1 MMKKSK
7 LMILSALLI
16 PMVGW
21 AQITL
26 PVPVRSEGP
35 KDAQE
40 TVSVNANG
48 EKIISGVTEPSIE
61 VYLPSA
67 EKNTGTA
74 VILCPGGAM
83 RFLSWTNDVEK
94 MARLLNE
101 RGVAAIGLKYR
112 LNNATMPATKQA
124 AEAKTGEKAKAAK
137 TQTSSKTKTAKKARQ
152 QLDAG
157 TAAGQMPFKTYG
169 VTEYQVFAHANAN
182 PMPSPAGDAA
192 NMRAVEDCR
201 AAVRLVREHA
211 GEWNID
217 PERVGVLGFSAGGGV
232 AIGATITAQE
242 GEMPDFLVTVYGPS
256 LMDVTVPENAPDLLI
271 MSRAEH
277 PNVAA
282 GCLGLFLEWKKAGKN
297 AELHFYGDGTGPFA
311 LAERRGAATTDS
323 WSDELLNWLAA
334 RKLIINTSNFLQVED
349 GGTGAYKAVI
359 DRSNEAPDYTI
370 YRPANLDYA
379 VKQCGPLPLVLFAN
393 GGCSFTSKYFE
404 KYLTEIASHGY
415 IVAAVGSFN
424 ELSDSEIQS
433 LGMTDTE
440 YMVHAIDV
448 MQALNA
454 DPSSVF
460 YNKVDMSKIA
470 ASGQSCGGGQA
481 LSGSVDPRITT
492 TIALNSGYVGH
503 KPPFPVEEP
512 GSKRP
517 AGGPAA
523 GFAKSVTEG
532 GLYGKEFGGTATQ
545 ADLVKLHAPVLY
557 LIGGPDDVAYE
568 PSTQN
573 FAKINHV
580 PVVLCNLPVGHM
592 ATYAQ
597 PHGGA
602 FADITLKW
610 LDWQLKGLEEAGRFF
625 LDDEFR
631 ASDYPEWSLERKGFL
646 K

>member
-1 MMKKSK
+1 MKKINS
-7 LMILSALLI
+7 LILSALLLQVSA
-16 PMVGW
+16 MG
-21 AQITL
+21 QIVL
-26 PVPVRSEGP
+26 PVPVQNECP

-40 TVSVNANG
+40 TVTVRDG
-48 EKIISGVTEPSIE
+48 QKIISGVSEPSIE

-67 EKNTGTA
+67 DKNVGTA

-83 RFLSWTNDVEK
+83 RFLSWTNDVER
-94 MARLLNE
+94 MAKLLNE

-112 LNNATMPATKQA
+112 LNNSTTPPAASQS
-124 AEAKTGEKAKAAK
+124 KAK
-137 TQTSSKTKTAKKARQ
+137 KKNKK
-152 QLDAG
+152 LDAG
-157 TAAGQMPFKTYG
+157 TAAAGMPFKTYD
-169 VTEYQVFAHANAN
+169 VTEFQQFANANAN
-182 PMPSPAGDAA
+182 PMPSVEGDAA

-201 AAVRLVREHA
+201 AAVKLVREHA

-217 PERVGVLGFSAGGGV
+217 PAKVGVLGFSAGGGV
-232 AIGATITAQE
+232 ATGATITAQE

-256 LMDVTVPENAPDLLI
+256 LMDVVVPENAPDLLI
-271 MSRAEH
+271 MTRAEH

-297 AELHFYGDGTGPFA
+297 AELHMYGDGVGPFGMA
-311 LAERRGAATTDS
+311 DRRSANTTDS
-323 WSDELLNWLAA
+323 WPDELLNWMAA
-334 RKLIINTSNFLQVED
+334 RKLIVNTANFLQVED
-349 GGTGAYKAVI
+349 GGTGPYKAVI
-359 DRSNEAPDYTI
+359 DRSDEAPDYTI

-379 VKQCGPLPLVLFAN
+379 VKQCGPLPLLLFAN
-393 GGCSFTSKYFE
+393 GGCSFSSEYFE
-404 KYLTEIASHGY
+404 KFLTEIASHGY
-415 IVAAVGSFN
+415 IVAAVGSFK
-424 ELSDSEIQS
+424 ELSSSEIQS

-440 YMVHAIDV
+440 YMVHAMDV
-448 MQALNA
+448 MESLNA
-454 DPSSVF
+454 DPSSLF
-460 YNKVDMSKIA
+460 YNKVDMKHIA

-517 AGGPAA
+517 AEGPAA

-557 LIGGPDDVAYE
+557 LIGGPDDVAFE
-568 PSTQN
+568 PSAQN
-573 FAKINHV
+573 FAKIDHV
-580 PVVLCNLPVGHM
+580 PVALCNLPVGHM

-602 FADITLKW
+602 FAEITLKW
-610 LDWQLKGLEEAGRFF
+610 LDWQLKGLAEASQFF
-625 LDDEFR
+625 LDDTYR
-631 ASDYPEWSLERKGFL
+631 SSNYPDWTVDRKGF
-646 K
+646 